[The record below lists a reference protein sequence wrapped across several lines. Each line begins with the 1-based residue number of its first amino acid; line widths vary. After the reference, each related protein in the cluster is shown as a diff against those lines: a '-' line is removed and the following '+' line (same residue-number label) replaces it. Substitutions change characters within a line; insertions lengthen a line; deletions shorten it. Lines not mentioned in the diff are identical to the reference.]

1 MRKFIGPIFA
11 ALVCCGGSG
20 HAGSLHEDFA
30 LLLDRCRVAVEQSVS
45 LDKTDLQPT
54 QVHEENSRPWG
65 TDTSQAGWALSNSE
79 LYIVFTTWTSRDG
92 PTRNL
97 CDVYLQDPGRV
108 LNEDEQGRLL
118 RHFLLRQTQLI
129 GEGTHEIDRRLSPVP
144 PLINL
149 GFLLSAQNPRGCTA
163 TNSIALLPDGTYF
176 MAGSGEQ
183 AIKACD
189 KND

>member
-1 MRKFIGPIFA
+1 MRKVIGSIFA

-20 HAGSLHEDFA
+20 HAGSLHGDFA

-54 QVHEENSRPWG
+54 QVHEENSRSWG
-65 TDTSQAGWALSNSE
+65 TDTSQVGWALSNSE

-108 LNEDEQGRLL
+108 LSEDEQGRLL

-163 TNSIALLPDGTYF
+163 TNTIALLPDGTYF
-176 MAGSGEQ
+176 SAGSGEQ